1 MLLDFSWKMLSFSMY
16 PVSTL
21 TTLALP
27 KVILLL
33 FWSDAHCLQQ
43 VNPST
48 LGSQTETHAHTH
60 RHKDTGMHT
69 ETGIGT
75 DM

>member
-43 VNPST
+43 VNPSVLASET
-48 LGSQTETHAHTH
+48 QTHAHTH
-60 RHKDTGMHT
+60 RDTVMHT
-69 ETGIGT
+69 ETGIDT